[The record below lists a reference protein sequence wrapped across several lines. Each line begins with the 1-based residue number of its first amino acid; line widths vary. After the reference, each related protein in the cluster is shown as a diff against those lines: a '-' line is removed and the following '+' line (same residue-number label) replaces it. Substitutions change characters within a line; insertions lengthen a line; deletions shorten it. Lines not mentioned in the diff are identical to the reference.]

1 MKERERLARTAEDR
15 RSSGGEATAP
25 GPALLQL
32 QRTAGNHAVVRTLAR
47 QDHHEDGAAQ
57 LARPGEQP
65 LHQQQFDAFV
75 AAVCANSEPAAL
87 EAARTA
93 SDGPAQSGEQTLEYG
108 GRRLIVDQRNRTAV
122 LTRIRWRAMDRI
134 HELSERHGATE
145 QGAADEAAREAARTA
160 LLDASRPYI
169 DLLKRPIQDPQ
180 SSHDRFQ
187 HWYDAVQN
195 SVQRVL
201 QLQVVEEARRAGLKE
216 HDVGKTRAEMEPE
229 IARIQGN
236 AWCGAFASY
245 AVHQAGVGPSAGP
258 AKLDGERGILEFMNY
273 ADAMS
278 KKKIRDGDRTI
289 SVKDYHA
296 SRNSLRRIQ
305 VISNEGGRPGFTT
318 AGGQAVSRDD
328 VQVNPGDILL
338 LDNLGGLRPDHV
350 MLATSSDIGAMTRI
364 AGNEGSTPGQ
374 VAAGGDGRDIRH
386 QPDSIT
392 PEQQRPYDRKVELTN
407 LQEAAKK
414 DPSKWTEAHEREL
427 AEVKKQIADFERTH
441 PKQSRIAA
449 VCRFSIVDFETHDYV

>member
-1 MKERERLARTAEDR
+1 MMEREHAAWTAEED
-15 RSSGGEATAP
+15 GAQAEAAAP

-32 QRTAGNHAVVRTLAR
+32 QRSAGNHAVTRTLAR
-47 QDHHEDGAAQ
+47 QHHPDGGEPA
-57 LARPGEQP
+57 LAKPGEQP

-93 SDGPAQSGEQTLEYG
+93 CDGPAQSGEQTLEFHG
-108 GRRLIVDQRNRTAV
+108 HKLMVDQRNRTAV

-134 HELSERHGATE
+134 HELSETHGATE
-145 QGAADEAAREAARTA
+145 RGAADEAGREAARTA
-160 LLDASRPYI
+160 LLDASRPYVNF
-169 DLLKRPIQDPQ
+169 LKGPVQDPQ

-216 HDVGKTRAEMEPE
+216 DGAGKTRGEMEGE
-229 IARIQGN
+229 VGRIGDK
-236 AWCGAFASY
+236 AWCGAFAGY
-245 AVHQAGVGPSAGP
+245 AAHQAGVGPSAGP
-258 AKLDGERGILEFMNY
+258 AQLDGERGILEFMNY
-273 ADAMS
+273 ADTIS
-278 KKKIRDGDRTI
+278 KKKIRDGDRTV
-289 SVKDYHA
+289 SVRDYHA

-305 VISNEGGRPGFTT
+305 VISNEGGRPGFTA
-318 AGGQAVSRDD
+318 AGGQAVSRED

-338 LDNLGGLRPDHV
+338 LDNLHGLRPDHV
-350 MLATSSDIGAMTRI
+350 MLATSSDIGAMSRI
-364 AGNEGSTPGQ
+364 AGNEVDKPGR
-374 VAAGGDGRDIRH
+374 VASGGARDIRH

-392 PEQQRPYDRKVELTN
+392 PEQQRPYDRQVELTN
-407 LQEAAKK
+407 LQERAKK
-414 DPSKWTEAHEREL
+414 DPSLWTPAHEAEL
-427 AEVKKQIADFERTH
+427 AEVQRKIADFERTH